1 MKKVITV
8 FPLLIF
14 ICVFIS
20 CASGSVSRE
29 KPNSVMYGMIYD
41 YENNPVK
48 SVAITIDDEDR
59 YESDVMGHFIINRYK
74 PGEHAIRME
83 KYGYEPVEDV
93 FEYDPMSILYY
104 RMVTATQLVKEA
116 EHAVDKYNYDK
127 AIECLDRALALE
139 QFRYDALYLKA
150 TVYLLTGDF
159 PKARQAAMDLRQE
172 GYTCPYIDELHKLI
186 EQESSE

>member
-1 MKKVITV
+1 MKKAIII
-8 FPLLIF
+8 FPLSIF
-14 ICVFIS
+14 ICVCIS

-59 YESDVMGHFIINRYK
+59 YESDVMGHFIIDRYK
-74 PGEHAIRME
+74 TGEHSIKME

-116 EHAVDKYNYDK
+116 EHAADKYNYDK

-139 QFRYDALYLKA
+139 RFRYDALYLKA
-150 TVYLLTGDF
+150 TVYLLAGDI
-159 PKARQAAMDLRQE
+159 PKARQTVIDLRQE
-172 GYTCPYIDELHKLI
+172 GYTGSYVDELHKLI
-186 EQESSE
+186 DQENPE